1 MIRKIILSLAMF
13 VSAMLLLAPSPVLAD
28 TITLS
33 LSNPVQSATPG
44 STLTFD
50 ATVSAPSTNAAP
62 VFLNSDNY
70 TIDSPLTLDD
80 SDFFSSPLSLDPG
93 DSYTGALFTVTL
105 PADIVFQTYTGSFEI
120 LGGADGLTFDTLATT
135 GFQVNPTPEPGTM
148 LLLATGLG
156 LLAFLTYRKRQI
168 SLRPLANRPIP

>member
-1 MIRKIILSLAMF
+1 MIRKIILSLTMF
-13 VSAMLLLAPSPVLAD
+13 VLAIFLLAPSLVLAD

-44 STLTFD
+44 STVAFD
-50 ATVSAPSTNAAP
+50 ATVSTPSTNAAP

-80 SDFFSSPLSLDPG
+80 SDFFSFPLSLDPG

-120 LGGADGLTFDTLATT
+120 LGGVNGLTFDTLATT

-156 LLAFLTYRKRQI
+156 LLAFVMYRKKGK
-168 SLRPLANRPIP
+168 SLSGV

>member
-1 MIRKIILSLAMF
+1 MIRKIILSLTMF
-13 VSAMLLLAPSPVLAD
+13 VPAMLLVVPSPVLAD
-28 TITLS
+28 TLTLS

-80 SDFFSSPLSLDPG
+80 SDFFSLPLSLDPG
-93 DSYTGALFTVTL
+93 DSYTGALFTITL
-105 PADIVFQTYTGSFEI
+105 PSGFAQGDYSGSFEI
-120 LGGADGLTFDTLATT
+120 LGGAGGSAFDTLATT
-135 GFQVNPTPEPGTM
+135 DFQISPTPEPRTM

-156 LLAFLTYRKRQI
+156 PLGFVMYRKKGK
-168 SLRPLANRPIP
+168 SLSGV

>member
-1 MIRKIILSLAMF
+1 MIRKIVLSLAMF
-13 VSAMLLLAPSPVLAD
+13 VPAMLLLAASPVLAD

-70 TIDSPLTLDD
+70 TIDSPLALDD
-80 SDFFSSPLSLDPG
+80 IDFFSFPLSLDPG
-93 DSYTGALFTVTL
+93 ASYTGALFTVTL

-120 LGGADGLTFDTLATT
+120 LGGADGLTFDTLDAT
-135 GFQVNPTPEPGTM
+135 GFQVNPTPEPGT
-148 LLLATGLG
+148 LPLLATGLG

-168 SLRPLANRPIP
+168 SLNRLPGRPIP

>member
-1 MIRKIILSLAMF
+1 MTRKRILSLTMF
-13 VSAMLLLAPSPVLAD
+13 APAIFLLVPPLALAD

-50 ATVSAPSTNAAP
+50 ATVSAPSANAAP
-62 VFLNSDNY
+62 IFLNSDNY

-80 SDFFSSPLSLDPG
+80 SDFFSFPLSLDPG
-93 DSYTGALFTVTL
+93 HSYTGALFTITL
-105 PADIVFQTYTGSFEI
+105 PSGLAQGDYTGSFQI
-120 LGGADGLTFDTLATT
+120 LGGADGSAFDTLATT
-135 GFQVNPTPEPGTM
+135 GFQVNATPEPGTM

-156 LLAFLTYRKRQI
+156 LLAFVMYRKKGK
-168 SLRPLANRPIP
+168 SLSGV

>member
-13 VSAMLLLAPSPVLAD
+13 VSAMLLLAASPVLAD

-120 LGGADGLTFDTLATT
+120 LGGADGLAFDTLATT

-148 LLLATGLG
+148 LLLATGLC
-156 LLAFLTYRKRQI
+156 LSAFVMYRKRQV
-168 SLRPLANRPIP
+168 SLRHLANRPIP

>member
-1 MIRKIILSLAMF
+1 MIRKIVHSLAMF
-13 VSAMLLLAPSPVLAD
+13 VPAMLLLAPSPVLAD
-28 TITLS
+28 AITLS
-33 LSNPVQSATPG
+33 LSNPVQSGTPG

-70 TIDSPLTLDD
+70 TIDSPLALDD
-80 SDFFSSPLSLDPG
+80 IDFFSFPLSLDPG
-93 DSYTGALFTVTL
+93 ASYTGALFTVTL

-120 LGGADGLTFDTLATT
+120 LGGADGLTFDTLDAT
-135 GFQVNPTPEPGTM
+135 GFQVNPTPEPGT
-148 LLLATGLG
+148 LPLLATGLG